1 MIMSTRNFISLGIMT
16 GTSLDG
22 LDMSV
27 IKSDGIN
34 NIAFLDGISYNFNDE
49 IRESLHS
56 ILGSKKRD
64 TFIDIVE
71 NNYTNFIIKKIER
84 FLLNKTYS
92 IDLIGFHGQTILH
105 KPKEAISWQIGDA
118 KKISNYF
125 KKKIIYDF
133 RSNDIKKGG
142 NGAPL
147 TPIYH
152 KILKKKLNLDNVAFV
167 NLGGISNAT
176 IIINNQMKSFDC
188 GPCCSISD
196 EFIKLKINKNFDYNG
211 EFALK
216 GKTNRKIIKEILK
229 DNFFKIMGPKS
240 LDRLDITNEIFLPL
254 NIFDG
259 LSTINSFIAESIFLS
274 LITLIKSF
282 SIV

>member
-1 MIMSTRNFISLGIMT
+1 MSTRNFISLGIMT

-125 KKKIIYDF
+125 KKKNY
-133 RSNDIKKGG
+133 
-142 NGAPL
+142 L
-147 TPIYH
+147 
-152 KILKKKLNLDNVAFV
+152 
-167 NLGGISNAT
+167 
-176 IIINNQMKSFDC
+176 
-188 GPCCSISD
+188 
-196 EFIKLKINKNFDYNG
+196 
-211 EFALK
+211 
-216 GKTNRKIIKEILK
+216 
-229 DNFFKIMGPKS
+229 
-240 LDRLDITNEIFLPL
+240 
-254 NIFDG
+254 
-259 LSTINSFIAESIFLS
+259 
-274 LITLIKSF
+274 
-282 SIV
+282 